1 MASDIQFTNLAN
13 LSLIMSRMLNS
24 AKNSLI
30 PLTASGIFDMK
41 FLSPSVKVFQKATKA
56 FPLNFFMLSVNAA
69 KKFLIESA
77 AFPRPA
83 TITDE
88 TIIAK
93 SPTF

>member
-1 MASDIQFTNLAN
+1 MKSTKLAN
-13 LSLIMSRMLNS
+13 FVLILSNISNS
-24 AKNSLI
+24 AKNVRI
-30 PLTASGIFDMK
+30 PSIAVGIFEMK
-41 FLSPSVKVFQKATKA
+41 FLSPSVKVFQKANRA

-83 TITDE
+83 TITDA